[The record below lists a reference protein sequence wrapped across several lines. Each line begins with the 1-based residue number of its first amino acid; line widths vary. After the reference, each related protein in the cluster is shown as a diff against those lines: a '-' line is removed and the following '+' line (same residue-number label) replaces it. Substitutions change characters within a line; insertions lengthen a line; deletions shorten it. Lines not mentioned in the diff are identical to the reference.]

1 LLEIIFNKNNETE
14 VLHQSSTQDPP
25 NTDKENELDNQCCN
39 IGSVN
44 FVSVD
49 NDSSNNNIQQLE
61 SITSNGKQKHQVKD
75 HTSMKESTSGQMGD
89 AHAASGKIVEATS
102 SHGTIGCSLTK
113 CVIALEEMEDIS
125 DDIFGKALEKFK
137 DPDWREMFMAMSN
150 DRRRGWLFR
159 L

>member
-1 LLEIIFNKNNETE
+1 MEIIFNKNNETE

-25 NTDKENELDNQCCN
+25 NTNKENELDNQCCN

-44 FVSVD
+44 FVSVG
-49 NDSSNNNIQQLE
+49 NDSSNNNIQELE
-61 SITSNGKQKHQVKD
+61 SITSSGKQLNQVKD
-75 HTSMKESTSGQMGD
+75 HTSGQMGD
-89 AHAASGKIVEATS
+89 ALAASGKIVEAAS
-102 SHGTIGCSLTK
+102 SHGTVDCSLTK
-113 CVIALEEMEDIS
+113 CVIGLEEIEDIS

>member
-1 LLEIIFNKNNETE
+1 MEIIFNKNNETE
-14 VLHQSSTQDPP
+14 ALHQSSTQDPP

-49 NDSSNNNIQQLE
+49 NDSSNNDIQELE
-61 SITSNGKQKHQVKD
+61 SITSSGKQKHQVKD
-75 HTSMKESTSGQMGD
+75 HTSMKESTSGRMGD
-89 AHAASGKIVEATS
+89 ADAASGKIVEATS
-102 SHGTIGCSLTK
+102 SHGTVDCSLTK
-113 CVIALEEMEDIS
+113 CVIGLEEIEDIS
-125 DDIFGKALEKFK
+125 DDIFVKALEKFK